1 MNASRRGDL
10 AYSLDEREAAPT
22 FHFMLKCL
30 LYSRLQT
37 GLVSNRDYYDEDVN
51 VYVAHLLQ
59 AFINPDYI
67 DRVRPYLSQYDAD
80 VFLKLARSTDA
91 RLKYTIYKTNA
102 DFLLISMGLFDDAVA
117 VQPDRRV
124 PANGERSWAAPS
136 EEAYVGRGRTYY
148 RFAYTFSQ
156 QLPRRNGG
164 VSDVL
169 EKLAVGFDRYIKILS
184 HMRGEY
190 FDLMTRL
197 SKGEVFHLQ
206 RCVNEEARRSEVK
219 EKQDRL
225 LDLYTSWQQSHDADT
240 WRKLQETIAEIKALD
255 PGFSLNL
262 PEA

>member
-1 MNASRRGDL
+1 MSAGRKADL
-10 AYSLDEREAAPT
+10 AYSLEEREAAPT

-59 AFINPDYI
+59 AFVNPEYL

-80 VFLKLARSTDA
+80 VFQKLARSTDA

-102 DFLLISMGLFDDAVA
+102 DFLLVSMGLFDDGAA
-117 VQPDRRV
+117 AQPERR
-124 PANGERSWAAPS
+124 AASSERSWTGPN

-156 QLPRRNGG
+156 QLPRRNAG

-190 FDLMTRL
+190 FDLMSRL

-206 RCVNEEARRSEVK
+206 RSVNEEAKRSDVK
-219 EKQDRL
+219 EKQDLL
-225 LDLYTSWQQSHDADT
+225 LDLYNGWRESPNPET
-240 WRKLQETIAEIKALD
+240 WKKLEDLLDELRLLD
-255 PGFSLNL
+255 PGFKLDL
-262 PEA
+262 PQA